1 MDHRVKH
8 EIWDLADTVIAVL
21 FFCSIAFV
29 SLVLI
34 GAIH

>member
-1 MDHRVKH
+1 
-8 EIWDLADTVIAVL
+8 LADTVIAVL
-21 FFCSIAFV
+21 FFSSIAFL